1 MHTNHS
7 FLCSMRSLK
16 SQCTFEL
23 FAHPW
28 DWTLAKEM
36 RTCALLFLVRLWAAI
51 IFWDLE
57 SFLSFETLSYCYLVR
72 PCVIT
77 SSLAPAMTQQ
87 TPTHPQGIG
96 KFYLFA
102 SWALPQST
110 TARITSFDQ
119 KLAAHYRRQSPDT
132 SSLISNVL
140 QPLEVLYACPA
151 SDCKK
156 TKFVQI

>member
-1 MHTNHS
+1 MH
-7 FLCSMRSLK
+7 FLQ

-23 FAHPW
+23 FPHPW
-28 DWTLAKEM
+28 DWTLTIEM
-36 RTCALLFLVRLWAAI
+36 RTCALLFLLRLWAAI
-51 IFWDLE
+51 TFWDLK
-57 SFLSFETLSYCYLVR
+57 SFLSFRLWATATLQDIV
-72 PCVIT
+72 
-77 SSLAPAMTQQ
+77 SLPHPLHQQCIAMTQQ

-119 KLAAHYRRQSPDT
+119 NLAAHYRRQSPDT

-140 QPLEVLYACPA
+140 QPLKVLYAQCQIA
-151 SDCKK
+151 KK
-156 TKFVQI
+156 NRFVQI